1 MLFFFLFV
9 SCLWPPR
16 AIVLYL
22 SAISIETHSSSVVP
36 SKKKVAPLPAN
47 ATPASST
54 VLGPRPLQLSSM
66 RQLWALAGPSPLFA
80 ECARVVSCYWMVG
93 TRSTGHPI
101 FVVLGTVELTGGS
114 LGSRS
119 CDIRLPGYPAGVI
132 HVLTG
137 DPIKWINYG
146 RCQSRALAASRK
158 T

>member
-1 MLFFFLFV
+1 MFSFLFV

-16 AIVLYL
+16 AVVLYFFCYINRNAL
-22 SAISIETHSSSVVP
+22 IECRSF
-36 SKKKVAPLPAN
+36 KKKAAPLPAN

-54 VLGPRPLQLSSM
+54 VLGLRPLQQSSM
-66 RQLWALAGPSPLFA
+66 RQLWALAGPSPLRA
-80 ECARVVSCYWMVG
+80 ECAQVVSCYWMVG
-93 TRSTGHPI
+93 TQSIGHPI